1 VGFGNRSSGIPGLGE
16 VDAKP
21 RHVQIVVDRC
31 SRHNAF
37 DRAGAVM
44 DEWLYNLV
52 NGDPKTW
59 RQVKGFAGAVAFGL
73 LVYAAIYELVAW

>member
-1 VGFGNRSSGIPGLGE
+1 
-16 VDAKP
+16 
-21 RHVQIVVDRC
+21 VDRC

-44 DEWLYNLV
+44 DEWIYNLM

-73 LVYAAIYELVAW
+73 LVWAAIYELAYW

>member
-1 VGFGNRSSGIPGLGE
+1 
-16 VDAKP
+16 
-21 RHVQIVVDRC
+21 VDRC
-31 SRHNAF
+31 SRNNVF

>member
-1 VGFGNRSSGIPGLGE
+1 MGFGNRPGFVSNVGK

-21 RHVQIVVDRC
+21 RHVQVVVDRC
-31 SRHNAF
+31 GLHNAF
-37 DRAGAVM
+37 DWAGAVM

-73 LVYAAIYELVAW
+73 LVWAAIYELVAW

>member
-1 VGFGNRSSGIPGLGE
+1 
-16 VDAKP
+16 
-21 RHVQIVVDRC
+21 
-31 SRHNAF
+31 
-37 DRAGAVM
+37 M

-73 LVYAAIYELVAW
+73 LVAAAIYELVYW

>member
-1 VGFGNRSSGIPGLGE
+1 M
-16 VDAKP
+16 
-21 RHVQIVVDRC
+21 
-31 SRHNAF
+31 
-37 DRAGAVM
+37 M
-44 DEWLYNLV
+44 DEWIYNLV